1 MFIQQY
7 LPLLVYSFFFVLAF
21 IFFRSGPVGPDT
33 PGRDVY
39 IDGVRGL
46 AAISVVATHAWRLA
60 AQGSNYTF
68 DFPLRENYGSLGVQI
83 FFCITGF
90 LFFGQ
95 LYSRPDGFNWNKFYQ
110 SRIRRLVPAYVAS
123 FILGTTL
130 ILALGNWSAFEPA
143 QIYYLIDMLFFG
155 FKGNGND
162 FYALGIEIDRFFSV
176 IWTLT
181 YEIKFYLAF
190 PFIVWACSTKR
201 SASMALCVTLAAL
214 AYEIAYSGT
223 TFSGYFLTG
232 ALCAKYL
239 RRFKVPL
246 LFRQIAGVAA
256 ILATYASLSVD
267 FKSYGLERYI
277 ISSLLFASIVIA
289 KPRIL
294 SIRPLTRL
302 GDISYSIYLMHAPVL
317 MLTGYAL
324 KTKLTGSS
332 ASPLQF
338 VLITLCAV
346 SLIFAAAYAS
356 YRWIELPFLRNGKS
370 APKGEDTTEQGVVPA
385 CP

>member
-7 LPLLVYSFFFVLAF
+7 LPLLVYSFFLLLAF
-21 IFFRSGPVGPDT
+21 IFFRRGPDGSNAA
-33 PGRDVY
+33 GRDEY

-95 LYSRPDGFNWNKFYQ
+95 LYSRPEGFNWNTFYR
-110 SRIRRLVPAYVAS
+110 SRIRRLVPAYFVS
-123 FILGTTL
+123 FILGTSL
-130 ILALGNWSAFEPA
+130 ILALGNWSAFKPV
-143 QIYYLIDMLFFG
+143 QINHLIDMLFFG
-155 FKGNGND
+155 FKGNGNNL
-162 FYALGIEIDRFFSV
+162 YALGIEIDRFFSV

-201 SASMALCVTLAAL
+201 SESTALCIALAAL
-214 AYEIAYSGT
+214 AYEIAYSKT

-232 ALCAKYL
+232 ALCAKFL
-239 RRFKVPL
+239 RNIAVSL
-246 LFRQIAGVAA
+246 LIRKTAAAAA
-256 ILATYASLSVD
+256 ILATFASLSLD
-267 FKSYGLERYI
+267 FKAYGFERFI
-277 ISSLLFASIVIA
+277 ISSVLFASIVIA

-294 SIRPLTRL
+294 SIRPLTGL

-317 MLTGYAL
+317 MLTGFAL
-324 KTKLTGSS
+324 EATLVGTS

-338 VLITLCAV
+338 ILITFCAV
-346 SLIFAAAYAS
+346 TLVFAAAYAS
-356 YRWIELPFLRNGKS
+356 YRWIELPFLRSGKA
-370 APKGEDTTEQGVVPA
+370 APEKKDTTEQKVVPA
-385 CP
+385 